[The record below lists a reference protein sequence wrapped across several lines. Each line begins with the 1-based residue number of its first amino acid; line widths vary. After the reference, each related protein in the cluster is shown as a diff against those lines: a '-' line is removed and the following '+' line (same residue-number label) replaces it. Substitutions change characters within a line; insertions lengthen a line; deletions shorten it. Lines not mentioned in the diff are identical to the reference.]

1 MKVKLEEVLE
11 ALDFANDETQY
22 YYDVKN
28 EKILMVFDGM
38 VDGEDDRELIEEI
51 EDGFVEDYIPLPG
64 QYEIHEYRIMEEFI
78 YDLGE
83 GKQQE
88 ILAGAIRGR
97 GAFRRFKDRLYDLNL
112 QQKWYDYRDS
122 AYERIA
128 REWCEKYN
136 LEVVE

>member
-11 ALDFANDETQY
+11 ALDFANYETQY

-38 VDGEDDRELIEEI
+38 VDGEDDQELIEKI
-51 EDGFVEDYIPLPG
+51 EDGFIEDYIPLPG
-64 QYEIHEYRIMEEFI
+64 QYEIHAYQIMEEFI
-78 YDLGE
+78 YDLGD

-122 AYERIA
+122 TYERIA

>member
-22 YYDVKN
+22 YYDVEN
-28 EKILMVFDGM
+28 EKIIMVFDGM

-78 YDLGE
+78 YDLGD

>member
-51 EDGFVEDYIPLPG
+51 EDGFEQSYIL
-64 QYEIHEYRIMEEFI
+64 EN
-78 YDLGE
+78 GE
-83 GKQQE
+83 KLTITSE
-88 ILAGAIRGR
+88 
-97 GAFRRFKDRLYDLNL
+97 
-112 QQKWYDYRDS
+112 S
-122 AYERIA
+122 
-128 REWCEKYN
+128 
-136 LEVVE
+136 